1 MRAFL
6 AAVVT
11 LVVVAVAS
19 VFVLDAFQEPASV
32 AYSTQGV
39 RL

>member
-19 VFVLDAFQEPASV
+19 VFVLDAVQKPVSV
-32 AYSTQGV
+32 AYSTQAV